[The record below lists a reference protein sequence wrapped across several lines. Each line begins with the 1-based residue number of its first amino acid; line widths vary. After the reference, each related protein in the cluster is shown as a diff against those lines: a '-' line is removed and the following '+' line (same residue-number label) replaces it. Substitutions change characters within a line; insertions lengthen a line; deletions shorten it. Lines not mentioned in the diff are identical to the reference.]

1 LIGWESDEH
10 HVVPIDDLK
19 PHSTDS
25 DKPCWCNPTD
35 WIDVLVHNSMDRREL
50 YEMGI
55 LKLS

>member
-1 LIGWESDEH
+1 LIGWESDKCH
-10 HVVPIDDLK
+10 IVPIDDLK

-25 DKPCWCNPTD
+25 DKPCWCHPTD